1 MKITSAQMNTPSWCL
16 NTEKYE
22 AVQIPPT
29 PWYVGEMN
37 DNGIRVAPVADPR
50 NAVAYA
56 FDEDTAAFIVR
67 ACNSHDALTAAG
79 KRLADVAEACA
90 RGDDEA
96 VPESLRNLTQQDVAD
111 AINAMR
117 VALTAAGVAGV
128 SAPDARGLAD
138 AQIRQQTGKMP
149 RITGESEAKAPE
161 TADQPEQPADERL
174 PEHWLPRGGEWF
186 ADGVKEYAEEYARE
200 ALKLAR
206 AALRAAAP
214 SQANGE
220 GEK

>member
-67 ACNSHDALTAAG
+67 ACNSHDTLVEALRGMLSIEESVTQG
-79 KRLADVAEACA
+79 QERERRAE
-90 RGDDEA
+90 
-96 VPESLRNLTQQDVAD
+96 
-111 AINAMR
+111 
-117 VALTAAGVAGV
+117 
-128 SAPDARGLAD
+128 
-138 AQIRQQTGKMP
+138 
-149 RITGESEAKAPE
+149 
-161 TADQPEQPADERL
+161 
-174 PEHWLPRGGEWF
+174 WLP
-186 ADGVKEYAEEYARE
+186 K
-200 ALKLAR
+200 AR

-214 SQANGE
+214 SQANSE